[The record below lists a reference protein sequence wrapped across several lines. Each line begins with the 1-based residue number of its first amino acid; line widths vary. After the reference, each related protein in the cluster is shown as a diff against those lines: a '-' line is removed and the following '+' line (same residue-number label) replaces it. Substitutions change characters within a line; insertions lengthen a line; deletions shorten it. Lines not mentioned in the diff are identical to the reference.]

1 MILSNFIK
9 VMAERLNGSNA
20 KSTGGVVKA
29 YSFVP
34 SSNITALSFSVYDN
48 DEVVP
53 TLYSITLLGIALSS
67 DTAVPTVDDY
77 QFVNFYT
84 SSDLTN
90 IDAVFNG
97 DEPMQTVFTQT
108 VRNDGT
114 SNVVINSVG
123 VFGLTSRESAKILL
137 TKTLLDTPVTV
148 APGEVKTITV
158 TIDYNS
164 FVENVNA

>member
-9 VMAERLNGSNA
+9 AMSNGLNYTKAKNTAGNIRATYIPNGTIGS
-20 KSTGGVVKA
+20 
-29 YSFVP
+29 Y
-34 SSNITALSFSVYDN
+34 SFSVYDN
-48 DEVVP
+48 QDTTP
-53 TLYSITLLGIALSS
+53 GDIAISYFGIALSS
-67 DTAVPTVDDY
+67 DTTIPTIDDY

-84 SSDLTN
+84 YSDLTSVDYSLN
-90 IDAVFNG
+90 DG
-97 DEPMQTVFTQT
+97 PMQTILTQT

-114 SNVVINSVG
+114 ENVVINSVG
-123 VFGLTSRESAKILL
+123 IFGRPRTASVIVLL